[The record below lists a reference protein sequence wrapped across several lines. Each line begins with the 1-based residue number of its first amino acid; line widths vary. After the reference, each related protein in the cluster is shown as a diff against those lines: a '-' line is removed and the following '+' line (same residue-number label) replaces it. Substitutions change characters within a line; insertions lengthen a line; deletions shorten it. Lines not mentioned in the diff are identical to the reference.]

1 MYILA
6 KLVFVSYQP
15 EELTQDMMFKND
27 QGKIYS
33 IAWTRLTL
41 KDIIEAYGYPV
52 APVIVSITANPDD
65 KADII
70 ATSNMIG
77 WWDDGPQADELR
89 DVTTDDFNRIL
100 EEDDGILEIE
110 MDIFDED
117 HLVPVLYNDKVTI
130 RLVTD
135 DNESNDEYDEDYWN
149 DTEWKYDHPKDK
161 SDNDPE

>member
-15 EELTQDMMFKND
+15 DELTQDMMFKND

-33 IAWTRLTL
+33 ILSTRIPFKLL
-41 KDIIEAYGYPV
+41 IEEVGYPV

-70 ATSNMIG
+70 ATSDMIG
-77 WWDDGPQADELR
+77 WWDDGPQFDELR

-130 RLVTD
+130 RVVMD
-135 DNESNDEYDEDYWN
+135 DEYDEDEEEYD
-149 DTEWKYDHPKDK
+149 DTEWIHDHPKDK
-161 SDNDPE
+161 SDNDPED

>member
-33 IAWTRLTL
+33 IAWTRLTI

-52 APVIVSITANPDD
+52 APAIVSITANPDD

-117 HLVPVLYNDKVTI
+117 HLVPVIYNDKVTI
-130 RLVTD
+130 RVVMD
-135 DNESNDEYDEDYWN
+135 DEWDEDEEEYD
-149 DTEWKYDHPKDK
+149 DTEWLNDHPKDK

>member
-33 IAWTRLTL
+33 IAWTRLTI

-77 WWDDGPQADELR
+77 WWDDGPQFDELR

-161 SDNDPE
+161 SDYDPE